1 MRHWLTL
8 ATLALSTC
16 ILPLRADTPL
26 LEMVP
31 KDIDGCLWLNL
42 KQIVAHPLVAEQL
55 AKQQDND
62 GMRHFRDL
70 FARHDLDLYQSF
82 PEGVIFGNRDGNGA
96 LLLLTTVG
104 EEQFRTMFEEDPLN
118 VVGQLDGQAIYPYA
132 AKEGRGGGGVS
143 MYLRP
148 DVIVS
153 AKDADALTAYRESV
167 QGGTLASHPALSGY
181 RRRIAPGADAWAVFV
196 NPQPPQGEA
205 PQQGMFGMVKGG
217 SLALHLGSPADATK
231 KDDLRLILRLA
242 CKDAQGAAFGALSM
256 NGMLMVGIGQA
267 FAGDPEL
274 GTEMSKLLQLR
285 PEQQDIVL
293 DATFTGPLISR
304 LQKAMESRFSRG
316 AEGLSAGGDDA
327 PPSTRPRR
335 RSGRGTEGLSVGGDD
350 ALTPSATNGDN
361 DLLPLLPEAE

>member
-16 ILPLRADTPL
+16 ILPLRADTSL
-26 LEMVP
+26 IDMVP

-55 AKQQDND
+55 GKQEDKD

-70 FARHDLDLYQSF
+70 FARHGLDLYQSF

-96 LLLLTTVG
+96 LLLQTTVG
-104 EEQFRTMFEEDPLN
+104 EEKFRTMFEEDPLN
-118 VVGQLDGQAIYPYA
+118 VVGQLNGQAIYPYA
-132 AKEGRGGGGVS
+132 AKEGRGGGVT

-167 QGGTLASHPALSGY
+167 KGGTLASHPALSGY

-196 NPQPPQGEA
+196 NPQPPQGET
-205 PQQGMFGMVKGG
+205 PQQSMFGMVKGG
-217 SLALHLGSPADATK
+217 SLALHLGSQADATK

-293 DATFTGPLISR
+293 DATFTGSLMSR
-304 LQKAMESRFSRG
+304 LQKALESRFSRG
-316 AEGLSAGGDDA
+316 AEGLSAGGET
-327 PPSTRPRR
+327 PTSTP
-335 RSGRGTEGLSVGGDD
+335 TAD
-350 ALTPSATNGDN
+350 GDN
-361 DLLPLLPEAE
+361 DLLPLPPAE